1 MAYDTIKIEKGL
13 YTTGKSF
20 TQALEELDPSENY
33 AGTPLEGLD
42 AYERQLKRF
51 NIKVSGRNCDTVS
64 KFFKTTD
71 SAALFPE
78 FVSRSIKLGM
88 QDDCTVDKI
97 IATTTYIDSLDY
109 RSLSFVE
116 DSQMS
121 TFNAVNEGDKLET
134 VEIKVSSNLTKLK
147 KYGKIISASYEA
159 IKFQKLDVFSLALK
173 RIGENIMHMEFENA
187 FEAIPEEQLGAVNI
201 EGTDIEYSDLVN
213 LYNAVSPFKLTT
225 LIMNYNTYA
234 KLLKMPE
241 FRDANAGL
249 DFHGTGRTITP
260 FGAEVLCSDKLE
272 DNIVFGLDR
281 NYTIER
287 VIASDVTT
295 EFDKLIDCQL
305 ERASVS
311 TIVGFNA
318 LYTDACKML
327 KKV

>member
-20 TQALEELDPSENY
+20 TQTLEELDPSENY

-51 NIKVSGRNCDTVS
+51 NIKVSGRDCDTVS
-64 KFFKTTD
+64 KFFITTD

-109 RSLSFVE
+109 RSLSLVE
-116 DSQMS
+116 DSQMNI
-121 TFNAVNEGDKLET
+121 FNAVNEGSKLET

-187 FEAIPEEQLGAVNI
+187 FEAIPEEQLGVVNI

-249 DFHGTGRTITP
+249 DFHGTGRMITP

>member
-51 NIKVSGRNCDTVS
+51 NIKVSGIDCDTVS

-109 RSLSFVE
+109 RSLSLVE
-116 DSQMS
+116 DSMNI
-121 TFNAVNEGDKLET
+121 FNAVNEGSKLET

-187 FEAIPEEQLGAVNI
+187 FEAIPEEQLGVVNI

-249 DFHGTGRTITP
+249 DFHGTGRMITP

>member
-1 MAYDTIKIEKGL
+1 MAYDNIKIEKGL

-33 AGTPLEGLD
+33 VGTPLEGLD

-51 NIKVSGRNCDTVS
+51 NIKVTGENCDTVS

-78 FVSRSIKLGM
+78 FVSRSVKLGM
-88 QDDCTVDKI
+88 QNNCTVDKVV
-97 IATTTYIDSLDY
+97 ATTTYIDSLDY
-109 RSLSFVE
+109 RSLSLE
-116 DSQMS
+116 DITGADSFEEITQG
-121 TFNAVNEGDKLET
+121 NKLET

-173 RIGENIMHMEFENA
+173 RIGENIMHMEFEEA
-187 FEAIPEEQLGAVNI
+187 FSAIPDEKLGIVNV
-201 EGTDIEYSDLVN
+201 EGSDYTYSDLVN
-213 LYNAVSPFKLTT
+213 LYNAMGDFTLTT
-225 LIMNYNTYA
+225 LVMSHKTYA

-249 DFHGTGRTITP
+249 DFHATGKAITP
-260 FGAEVLCSDKLE
+260 FGAEILCTEAIDDNSIYALDK
-272 DNIVFGLDR
+272 
-281 NYTIER
+281 NYAIER

-305 ERASVS
+305 ERATIS
-311 TIVGFNA
+311 TIVGFSP
-318 LYTDACKML
+318 LFTDACKML
-327 KKV
+327 QKN

>member
-1 MAYDTIKIEKGL
+1 MAYNNIKIEKGL

-33 AGTPLEGLD
+33 VGTPLEGLD

-51 NIKVSGRNCDTVS
+51 NIKVSGRDCDTVS

-78 FVSRSIKLGM
+78 YVARSIKLGM
-88 QDDCTVDKI
+88 QNDCTVDKI

-109 RSLSFVE
+109 RSLSLE
-116 DSQMS
+116 DTDELK
-121 TFNAVNEGDKLET
+121 TFNQVDEGTKLPT

-173 RIGENIMHMEFENA
+173 RIGENIMHMEFEEA
-187 FEAIPEEQLGAVNI
+187 FSAIPEQKLGTVNI
-201 EGTDIEYSDLVN
+201 EGESLEYGDLVN
-213 LYNAVSPFKLTT
+213 LYNAVAPFKLTT
-225 LIMNYNTYA
+225 LIMNYNTYS

-249 DFHGTGRTITP
+249 DFHGTGRMITP
-260 FGAEVLCSDKLE
+260 FGAEVLCTDTLE
-272 DNIVFGLDR
+272 DDVVFGLDK

-287 VIASDVTT
+287 VVASDVTT

-327 KKV
+327 KKA

>member
-51 NIKVSGRNCDTVS
+51 NIKVSGRDCDTVS

-109 RSLSFVE
+109 RSLSLVE
-116 DSQMS
+116 DSQMNI
-121 TFNAVNEGDKLET
+121 FNAVNEGSKLET

-187 FEAIPEEQLGAVNI
+187 FGAIPEEKLGVVNI

-249 DFHGTGRTITP
+249 DFHGTGRMITP

>member
-51 NIKVSGRNCDTVS
+51 NIKVSGRDCDTVS

-109 RSLSFVE
+109 RSLSLVE
-116 DSQMS
+116 DSQMNI
-121 TFNAVNEGDKLET
+121 FNAVNEGSKLET

-187 FEAIPEEQLGAVNI
+187 FGAIPEEKLGVVNI

-249 DFHGTGRTITP
+249 DFHGTGRMITP
-260 FGAEVLCSDKLE
+260 FGAEVLCSDVLE

-287 VIASDVTT
+287 VVASDVTT